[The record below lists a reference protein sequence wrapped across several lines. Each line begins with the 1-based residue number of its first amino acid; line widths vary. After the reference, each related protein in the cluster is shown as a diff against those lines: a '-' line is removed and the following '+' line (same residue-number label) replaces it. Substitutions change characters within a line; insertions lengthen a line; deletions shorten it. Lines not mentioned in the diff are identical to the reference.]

1 MPRGARPG
9 ERRGGR
15 AKGTPNKK
23 HTERQII
30 EASLKSTIKTKEDA
44 ERAKIA
50 ALAVQAAKREGGA
63 KLAKDKLEEYMAT
76 LEGMAG
82 FYQPRPPTQQANKN
96 ENFDRFITCLD
107 LAVYCAKELAQYQSP
122 KLRAVMIAA
131 PPPKASGEKVT
142 RFTLGIFD
150 NQGREALPQGALP
163 ASKSTH

>member
-15 AKGTPNKK
+15 AKGTPNRKR
-23 HTERQII
+23 TERELI
-30 EASLKSTIKTKEDA
+30 EKSLKSNIKSAEDL

-50 ALAVQAAKREGGA
+50 AMAVQAARREGGA
-63 KLAKDKLEEYMAT
+63 KLAKDKIEDYMAT

-82 FYQPRPPTQQANKN
+82 FYQPRPPGQEANKN
-96 ENFDRFITCLD
+96 ENFDRFLSCLD
-107 LAVYCAKELAQYQSP
+107 LAVYCAVKLAEFQTP
-122 KLRAVMIAA
+122 KLRAVMVAA